1 MIIAPLPRNRNTAI
15 TESALEEESR
25 VKRAVTGLPA
35 AGSNHA
41 SYPETMTALGT
52 ESHTGA

>member
-25 VKRAVTGLPA
+25 AKRAVTGLPA